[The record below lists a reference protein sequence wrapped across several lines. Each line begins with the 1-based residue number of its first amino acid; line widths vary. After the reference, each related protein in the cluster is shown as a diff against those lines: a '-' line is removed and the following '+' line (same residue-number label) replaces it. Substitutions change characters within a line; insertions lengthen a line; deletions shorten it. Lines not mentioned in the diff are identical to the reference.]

1 MVEKNMKNNYLI
13 YLISFFS
20 GFLSLAQEIIWMRLI
35 SFAGMSVPQTFSY
48 TLAFFLLGIAVGAQI
63 GKSICSK
70 NVVSINT
77 LGHIFILIAVV
88 DLILIGLV
96 YWYLNI
102 LGISILFLGLCVF
115 VCASIRGIVFPLI
128 HHVGTEQVKTGA
140 QISNVY
146 FSNVFGSALAPI
158 LIGFI
163 ILDYFNTQQT
173 YFLICF
179 LTLVIGF
186 LCLNAGTVKRV
197 VVVLGVGV
205 LVLVGVSER
214 IILELSKGRLD
225 EGKYPSQIFENKY
238 GFIQVYDDEVIFG
251 ANVYDGKFNTDIF
264 KNTNG
269 IERAYLL
276 TAIHPNAEN
285 ILVIGLSTGSW
296 VKVLST
302 MPNVKKITVIEINPA
317 YIDLI
322 KQHPIVSDLLRDGR
336 IEFIFDD
343 GRKWIQ
349 KNQDKKFDIVLM
361 NTTWHWRA
369 YVSNLL
375 SKDFFSFVS
384 HSLSDT
390 GVIYYNTTESL
401 DAYYTA
407 KKVFP
412 YVYKYRFMILASYE
426 KQTLDFDSVQ
436 KNLCNLRDYLTQKN
450 VFLGQEC
457 ILATN
462 EIMKN
467 PLLSYKEIDFSSLG
481 RKPEVITDD
490 NMIVEFKYGKGL

>member
-48 TLAFFLLGIAVGAQI
+48 TLALFLLGIAVGAQI

-96 YWYLNI
+96 YWYLNV
-102 LGISILFLGLCVF
+102 LGTSILFLGLCVF
-115 VCASIRGIVFPLI
+115 VCAGIRGIIFPLI
-128 HHVGTEQVKTGA
+128 HHVGTEQAKTGA

-186 LCLNAGTVKRV
+186 LCLNAGVVKKV

-205 LVLVGVSER
+205 LVLVGLSER
-214 IILELSKGRLD
+214 IILELSKGRWD

-238 GFIQVYDDEVIFG
+238 GFIQVYDDEVVFG

-322 KQHPIVSDLLRDGR
+322 KQHPIVSDLLRDNR

-349 KNQDKKFDIVLM
+349 KNQDEKFDIVLM

-369 YVSNLL
+369 YASNLL
-375 SKDFFSFVS
+375 SKDFLNFVS
-384 HSLSDT
+384 HSLNDT
-390 GVIYYNTTESL
+390 GVVYYNTTESL

-407 KKVFP
+407 KSIFP
-412 YVYKYRFMILASYE
+412 YVYKHRFMVLASHE

-436 KNLCNLRDYLTQKN
+436 KNLCNLRDYLTKKN

-457 ILATN
+457 IHATN